1 MNQLKNILIIFVSLL
16 LFNNGTSER
25 VLKSSSEKTSFTTYS
40 HTHNFVLS
48 NFVEDSFPNEDFD
61 LEEDFDDTDDDFI
74 HISTSKNILVLDEH
88 TNTHLYHY
96 SYSIQSVKRFILYC
110 SLKLHC

>member
-1 MNQLKNILIIFVSLL
+1 MNQIKNIFILFISLL
-16 LFNNGTSER
+16 LANNGLSKN
-25 VLKSSSEKTSFTTYS
+25 LSNNSSEKKTIVAHAKNQNSII
-40 HTHNFVLS
+40 S

-61 LEEDFDDTDDDFI
+61 LEEDFDDTDDDFVY
-74 HISTSKNILVLDEH
+74 ISTSKNILVLDEH

-110 SLKLHC
+110 SLKLYC